1 MNQSRN
7 LIEELKYQLKSG
19 PMTNRLIIYNVFV
32 FAVIQLISGII
43 SLTSVKE
50 TILLNLTENVF
61 TLDTNLFG
69 FIQKPWGIFTSV
81 FSHFSL
87 WHLFFNMLFLFFSGQ
102 MFEQF
107 FDKRRLW
114 QTYLFGG
121 ISGGIL
127 EIFAHLLFPSFQNSE
142 HIVVG
147 ASGSIMAI
155 FTALA
160 FHSPNI
166 KVSLFGIIPVRIYF
180 IAIFFLLNDLIG
192 ISNPQDNVAHFAHL
206 GGAIFGMISIQ
217 SLHSKNNILSVLG
230 NFFDSIYKFIKGN
243 KSKSNTNKRFKTD
256 EEYNLEKKNRQK
268 KTDEILDKISKS
280 GYESLTKAE
289 KDFLFNQSK
298 NN

>member
-1 MNQSRN
+1 
-7 LIEELKYQLKSG
+7 
-19 PMTNRLIIYNVFV
+19 
-32 FAVIQLISGII
+32 
-43 SLTSVKE
+43 
-50 TILLNLTENVF
+50 
-61 TLDTNLFG
+61 
-69 FIQKPWGIFTSV
+69 
-81 FSHFSL
+81 
-87 WHLFFNMLFLFFSGQ
+87 
-102 MFEQF
+102 MFEQL

-121 ISGGIL
+121 ITGGLL
-127 EIFAHLLFPSFQNSE
+127 EIIAHYIFPSFQNSE

-166 KVSLFGIIPVRIYF
+166 KVNLFGILPIKIYF
-180 IAIFFLLNDLIG
+180 IAVFFLLNDLIG

-230 NFFDSIYKFIKGN
+230 RFFDNMLIFIKGN
-243 KSKSNTNKRFKTD
+243 KKSKTYTNTRFKTD
-256 EEYNLEKKNRQK
+256 EEYNLDK
-268 KTDEILDKISKS
+268 KTRQEKTDAILDKISKS

-298 NN
+298 NK